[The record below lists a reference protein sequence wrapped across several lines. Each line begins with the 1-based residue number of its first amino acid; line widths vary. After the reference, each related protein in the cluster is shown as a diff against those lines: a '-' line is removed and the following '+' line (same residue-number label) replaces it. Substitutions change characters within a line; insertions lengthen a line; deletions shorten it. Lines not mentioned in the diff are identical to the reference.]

1 MIEWSE
7 PIPPT
12 DAVDVA
18 KGCRRLQQ
26 PQLVLYLVAGNQLV
40 PVRLKPPVTKGVG
53 CLPGMHWAPGVSVR
67 TLENGYKYRS
77 VPQLQQ
83 NDLDPTSSTL
93 EMGHDPI
100 KSGALIVP
108 ILRSPLRL
116 QVQTFALALK
126 DH

>member
-1 MIEWSE
+1 MQKRGESLYIIAFFLYIVVTIPGPPLIEWSE

-67 TLENGYKYRS
+67 TLENGYKYRLFMGACPIFCS
-77 VPQLQQ
+77 VLGQ
-83 NDLDPTSSTL
+83 
-93 EMGHDPI
+93 
-100 KSGALIVP
+100 SGPGIV
-108 ILRSPLRL
+108 
-116 QVQTFALALK
+116 
-126 DH
+126 